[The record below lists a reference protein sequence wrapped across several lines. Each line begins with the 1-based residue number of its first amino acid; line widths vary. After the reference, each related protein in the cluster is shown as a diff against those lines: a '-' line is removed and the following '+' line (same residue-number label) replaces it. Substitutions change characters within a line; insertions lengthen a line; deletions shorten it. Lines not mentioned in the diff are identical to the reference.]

1 MWAAA
6 AGRPVDALLANAG
19 HGLGRA
25 FLDQDFAD
33 VRHVI
38 DTNVTGT
45 VYLVQLV
52 GRAMRSRGQGRILLT
67 GSIAGFMPGT
77 YQAVYNGTKAFV
89 DSFSFAL
96 RAELKDTGVTVT
108 CLMPGATETDFFER
122 ADMLDTKVGQGK
134 KDDPADVARV
144 GFDAMMRG
152 DGDVVSGWKNK
163 LQSAI
168 ANVTPAGILAEQH
181 RRMAEPGSAKKAN
194 DIGLQCDG
202 AIGDSQRN
210 DPRQRRSRHGRGPG
224 RRDGALAD
232 RRRSTI
238 WRSTGPRRSS
248 RRRNRWPR
256 HSRGSSAAPPLR
268 ACPTIYINDNFGQWR
283 SDFRR
288 TVAHCTARSSPGH
301 RVSRRLRPTAR
312 DYFVLKPKHSGF
324 FDTTLDTLLE
334 TLGFAASF

>member
-1 MWAAA
+1 VG
-6 AGRPVDALLANAG
+6 GRRGPACDALLANAG
-19 HGLGRA
+19 HGLGHA
-25 FLDQDFAD
+25 FLDQDFTN

-52 GRAMRSRGQGRILLT
+52 GRSMRSRGQGRILLT

-96 RAELKDTGVTVT
+96 RAELKGTGVTVT

-163 LQSAI
+163 LNRPSRMSRPPECSQNSIGACR
-168 ANVTPAGILAEQH
+168 TGICRE
-181 RRMAEPGSAKKAN
+181 G
-194 DIGLQCDG
+194 
-202 AIGDSQRN
+202 QRV
-210 DPRQRRSRHGRGPG
+210 G
-224 RRDGALAD
+224 RR
-232 RRRSTI
+232 R
-238 WRSTGPRRSS
+238 
-248 RRRNRWPR
+248 
-256 HSRGSSAAPPLR
+256 
-268 ACPTIYINDNFGQWR
+268 
-283 SDFRR
+283 
-288 TVAHCTARSSPGH
+288 
-301 RVSRRLRPTAR
+301 
-312 DYFVLKPKHSGF
+312 
-324 FDTTLDTLLE
+324 
-334 TLGFAASF
+334 